1 MLIGGYSFILNDGV
15 SDLTDNSI
23 PNQLDDSSKN
33 NGSLDNNTKIS
44 NDNSNIKVI
53 KDILG
58 NDLNV
63 ITSSFNSNQLNVTE
77 DSDVPAQIFVFSGNV
92 AYLAFPGKD
101 PLNSIHYNQLN
112 EVNKSEYVLSPNYDK
127 NIFIKIGQ
135 DFTDLLVQCADG
147 DFIPLGNITHPL
159 PQKGICDLSCGAGES
174 YFDLNLPYVDYRNY
188 DDVVYYIE
196 HGKYPTDNQQID
208 DNYVNKSEYVL
219 SPNYDKNIFIKIGQ
233 DFTDL
238 LVQCADGDFIPL
250 GNITHP
256 LPQKGICDLSCG
268 AGESYFD
275 LNSPYVDYRNYDDVM
290 YYIEHGEY
298 PTNDQIDDASP
309 IYSGEPVSGGDYADE
324 SNDVNSINE
333 ELPQENAAAE
343 NPQIEI
349 CPINV
354 G

>member
-44 NDNSNIKVI
+44 NDNSDIKVI

-77 DSDVPAQIFVFSGNV
+77 DSDVPAQIFVFSGNI

-112 EVNKSEYVLSPNYDK
+112 E
-127 NIFIKIGQ
+127 
-135 DFTDLLVQCADG
+135 
-147 DFIPLGNITHPL
+147 
-159 PQKGICDLSCGAGES
+159 
-174 YFDLNLPYVDYRNY
+174 
-188 DDVVYYIE
+188 
-196 HGKYPTDNQQID
+196 
-208 DNYVNKSEYVL
+208 VNKSEYVL

-309 IYSGEPVSGGDYADE
+309 IYSGEPVSGGDYAYE

>member
-44 NDNSNIKVI
+44 NDNSDIKVI

-147 DFIPLGNITHPL
+147 DFIPLGDIT
-159 PQKGICDLSCGAGES
+159 
-174 YFDLNLPYVDYRNY
+174 R
-188 DDVVYYIE
+188 
-196 HGKYPTDNQQID
+196 
-208 DNYVNKSEYVL
+208 
-219 SPNYDKNIFIKIGQ
+219 
-233 DFTDL
+233 
-238 LVQCADGDFIPL
+238 
-250 GNITHP
+250 P

>member
-63 ITSSFNSNQLNVTE
+63 ITSSFNLNQLNVTE

-112 EVNKSEYVLSPNYDK
+112 GV
-127 NIFIKIGQ
+127 
-135 DFTDLLVQCADG
+135 C
-147 DFIPLGNITHPL
+147 PL
-159 PQKGICDLSCGAGES
+159 
-174 YFDLNLPYVDYRNY
+174 
-188 DDVVYYIE
+188 
-196 HGKYPTDNQQID
+196 
-208 DNYVNKSEYVL
+208 
-219 SPNYDKNIFIKIGQ
+219 
-233 DFTDL
+233 
-238 LVQCADGDFIPL
+238 
-250 GNITHP
+250 
-256 LPQKGICDLSCG
+256 
-268 AGESYFD
+268 
-275 LNSPYVDYRNYDDVM
+275 
-290 YYIEHGEY
+290 
-298 PTNDQIDDASP
+298 
-309 IYSGEPVSGGDYADE
+309 
-324 SNDVNSINE
+324 INF
-333 ELPQENAAAE
+333 LF
-343 NPQIEI
+343 
-349 CPINV
+349 